1 MKAMP
6 ESTSEK
12 GALET
17 ARAEAR
23 ALGDQLRQARVD
35 LVRLGIANQNRTLV
49 YASAAGALGLLAG
62 FVAGFY
68 ARKR

>member
-6 ESTSEK
+6 EPPLEK
-12 GALET
+12 ALEL

-35 LVRLGIANQNRTLV
+35 LVRLGIQNQNRTLM
-49 YASAAGALGLLAG
+49 YASAAGPLGMLTG
-62 FVAGFY
+62 FAVGFWVR
-68 ARKR
+68 RK

>member
-1 MKAMP
+1 MKAMTEP
-6 ESTSEK
+6 TLEK
-12 GALET
+12 ALES

-35 LVRLGIANQNRTLV
+35 LVRLGIQNQNRTLA

-62 FVAGFY
+62 FIAGFY
-68 ARKR
+68 VRKK